1 MIEQLYRDT
10 KPADRKRKP
19 LTDELQ
25 QLANEQE
32 KLEQQRNRL
41 KDSITSA
48 TTLLAPLRE
57 QMKDVVEC
65 MKRFYEMENNYA
77 VLSKQTYEDIH
88 NDMQA
93 IGSELLQTQS
103 LLDDGTKLV
112 NSGIELF
119 KSEAFEKGE
128 EREREKE
135 KEEYSGRGI
144 SDSKGCEKEKEVESL
159 DMPDVPATPV
169 ASVAVDAA
177 PTEDMD
183 SVWTDQTETLD
194 PELSAMLNG
203 LDNRDYGNPESDKE
217 TVEPFCNLLKEKL
230 KDRSF
235 CSDVTIV
242 ADSEQ
247 NSALVEIFMSAD
259 EAKLLPDFSLLAE
272 DEKLRIRG
280 NYSNG
285 QLSLD
290 YDAVREDG
298 VEPVGDFVADATKDS
313 VKALLLSQI
322 EKDLQENRQPVP
334 ESSERD
340 L

>member
-119 KSEAFEKGE
+119 KSETLEG
-128 EREREKE
+128 
-135 KEEYSGRGI
+135 KEEGGGEGTAMSAVHFQCIANSQG
-144 SDSKGCEKEKEVESL
+144 ENTAKEEESSL
-159 DMPDVPATPV
+159 DMPDIPATPV
-169 ASVAVDAA
+169 ASAAVAAA

-203 LDNRDYGNPESDKE
+203 LNNRDYENPESDKE
-217 TVEPFCNLLKEKL
+217 TAFEPFYDLLKEKL
-230 KDRSF
+230 KDRR
-235 CSDVTIV
+235 DVTIV

-247 NSALVEIFMSAD
+247 NSALVEIFMSAN
-259 EAKLLPDFSLLAE
+259 EAKLLPDFSLMAE
-272 DEKLRIRG
+272 DETLRIRG

-290 YDAVREDG
+290 YDAVSEND
-298 VEPVGDFVADATKDS
+298 VEPVGDFVTDATKDS

-322 EKDLQENRQPVP
+322 EKDLQESRQPVP

>member
-128 EREREKE
+128 EEGGGEG
-135 KEEYSGRGI
+135 KEEEES
-144 SDSKGCEKEKEVESL
+144 SL

-203 LDNRDYGNPESDKE
+203 LNNRDYENPESDKE
-217 TVEPFCNLLKEKL
+217 TAFEPFYDLLKEKL
-230 KDRSF
+230 KDR
-235 CSDVTIV
+235 SDVTIV

-247 NSALVEIFMSAD
+247 NSALVEIFMSAN
-259 EAKLLPDFSLLAE
+259 EAKLLPDFSLMAE

-290 YDAVREDG
+290 YDAVSENG
-298 VEPVGDFVADATKDS
+298 VESFSDFVTDATKDS

>member
-1 MIEQLYRDT
+1 MSAVHFQCI
-10 KPADRKRKP
+10 
-19 LTDELQ
+19 
-25 QLANEQE
+25 ANSQG
-32 KLEQQRNRL
+32 
-41 KDSITSA
+41 
-48 TTLLAPLRE
+48 
-57 QMKDVVEC
+57 
-65 MKRFYEMENNYA
+65 ENTA
-77 VLSKQTYEDIH
+77 
-88 NDMQA
+88 
-93 IGSELLQTQS
+93 
-103 LLDDGTKLV
+103 
-112 NSGIELF
+112 
-119 KSEAFEKGE
+119 
-128 EREREKE
+128 
-135 KEEYSGRGI
+135 KEEES
-144 SDSKGCEKEKEVESL
+144 SL

-183 SVWTDQTETLD
+183 SVWTDQTEALD

-203 LDNRDYGNPESDKE
+203 LNNRDYENPESDNE
-217 TVEPFCNLLKEKL
+217 TAFEPFYDLLKEKL
-230 KDRSF
+230 KDRR
-235 CSDVTIV
+235 DVTIV

-247 NSALVEIFMSAD
+247 NSALVEIFMSAN
-259 EAKLLPDFSLLAE
+259 EAKLLPDFSLMAE

-290 YDAVREDG
+290 YDAVSENN
-298 VEPVGDFVADATKDS
+298 VEPVGDFVTDATKDS

>member
-10 KPADRKRKP
+10 KPADRKRKS

-25 QLANEQE
+25 QLASEQE
-32 KLEQQRNRL
+32 KLEQQRNLL

-48 TTLLAPLRE
+48 TSLLAPLRE

-65 MKRFYEMENNYA
+65 MKRFYEMENSYA
-77 VLSKQTYEDIH
+77 ALSKQTYEDIH

-112 NSGIELF
+112 NSGIELPDMTLPSDLLP
-119 KSEAFEKGE
+119 KEEK
-128 EREREKE
+128 EREV
-135 KEEYSGRGI
+135 YPYRGI
-144 SDSKGCEKEKEVESL
+144 SDSEGNEREKETSL
-159 DMPDVPATPV
+159 DTPDVPVAPVTPV
-169 ASVAVDAA
+169 AAATTA

-183 SVWTDQTETLD
+183 SVWTDQPEALD

-203 LDNRDYGNPESDKE
+203 LNNRDYENPESDKE
-217 TVEPFCNLLKEKL
+217 ATFEPFYDLLKEKL
-230 KDRSF
+230 KDRR
-235 CSDVTIV
+235 DVTIV

-247 NSALVEIFMSAD
+247 NSALVEIFMSAN
-259 EAKLLPDFSLLAE
+259 EAKLLPDFSLMAE

-290 YDAVREDG
+290 YDDIVSENG
-298 VEPVGDFVADATKDS
+298 VESFNDFVTDATKDS

>member
-10 KPADRKRKP
+10 KSADRKRKP

-119 KSEAFEKGE
+119 KSETIEK
-128 EREREKE
+128 
-135 KEEYSGRGI
+135 KEE
-144 SDSKGCEKEKEVESL
+144 EESSSCY
-159 DMPDVPATPV
+159 T
-169 ASVAVDAA
+169 
-177 PTEDMD
+177 
-183 SVWTDQTETLD
+183 
-194 PELSAMLNG
+194 
-203 LDNRDYGNPESDKE
+203 
-217 TVEPFCNLLKEKL
+217 C
-230 KDRSF
+230 SF
-235 CSDVTIV
+235 CSGGCCANRGYGQCLDG
-242 ADSEQ
+242 
-247 NSALVEIFMSAD
+247 
-259 EAKLLPDFSLLAE
+259 PDGN
-272 DEKLRIRG
+272 IRPG
-280 NYSNG
+280 
-285 QLSLD
+285 
-290 YDAVREDG
+290 A
-298 VEPVGDFVADATKDS
+298 
-313 VKALLLSQI
+313 
-322 EKDLQENRQPVP
+322 
-334 ESSERD
+334 
-340 L
+340 

>member
-1 MIEQLYRDT
+1 
-10 KPADRKRKP
+10 
-19 LTDELQ
+19 
-25 QLANEQE
+25 
-32 KLEQQRNRL
+32 
-41 KDSITSA
+41 
-48 TTLLAPLRE
+48 
-57 QMKDVVEC
+57 MKDVVEC

-159 DMPDVPATPV
+159 DTPDVSTTPV
-169 ASVAVDAA
+169 APVAMAAA

-183 SVWTDQTETLD
+183 SVWTDQPEALS

-203 LDNRDYGNPESDKE
+203 LNNRDYENPESDEE
-217 TVEPFCNLLKEKL
+217 TAFEPFCDLLKEKL
-230 KDRSF
+230 KDR
-235 CSDVTIV
+235 SDVTIV

-247 NSALVEIFMSAD
+247 NSALVEIFMSAN

-272 DEKLRIRG
+272 DETLRIRG

-290 YDAVREDG
+290 YDAVSKNG

-334 ESSERD
+334 ESPERD

>member
-119 KSEAFEKGE
+119 KSEILKEGE
-128 EREREKE
+128 G
-135 KEEYSGRGI
+135 KEEES
-144 SDSKGCEKEKEVESL
+144 SL

-169 ASVAVDAA
+169 APVAMAAA
-177 PTEDMD
+177 PTKDMD

-203 LDNRDYGNPESDKE
+203 LNNRDYESPESDKE
-217 TVEPFCNLLKEKL
+217 TTFDPFYDLLKEKL
-230 KDRSF
+230 KDR
-235 CSDVTIV
+235 SDVTIV

-247 NSALVEIFMSAD
+247 NSALVEIFMSAN
-259 EAKLLPDFSLLAE
+259 EAKLLPNFSLMAE

-290 YDAVREDG
+290 YDEVSEND
-298 VEPVGDFVADATKDS
+298 VEPVDDFVTDETKDS

>member
-10 KPADRKRKP
+10 KSADRKRKP

-159 DMPDVPATPV
+159 DTPDVPATPV
-169 ASVAVDAA
+169 ASIAVAAA
-177 PTEDMD
+177 PTEDMN

-203 LDNRDYGNPESDKE
+203 LNNRDYENPESDKE
-217 TVEPFCNLLKEKL
+217 TAFEPFYDLLKEKL
-230 KDRSF
+230 KDR
-235 CSDVTIV
+235 SDVTIV

-247 NSALVEIFMSAD
+247 NSALVEIFMSAN
-259 EAKLLPDFSLLAE
+259 EAKLLPDFSLMAE

-290 YDAVREDG
+290 YDAVSEND

>member
-119 KSEAFEKGE
+119 KSETIEKGE
-128 EREREKE
+128 EEGAAVLSQSESIAKGGE
-135 KEEYSGRGI
+135 GKEEEES
-144 SDSKGCEKEKEVESL
+144 SL

-203 LDNRDYGNPESDKE
+203 LNNRDYENPESDKE
-217 TVEPFCNLLKEKL
+217 TAFEPFYDLLKEKL
-230 KDRSF
+230 KDRR
-235 CSDVTIV
+235 DVTIV

-247 NSALVEIFMSAD
+247 NSALVEIFMSAN
-259 EAKLLPDFSLLAE
+259 EAKLLPDFSLMAE

-290 YDAVREDG
+290 YDDIVSENG
-298 VEPVGDFVADATKDS
+298 VESFDDFVTDATKDS

>member
-119 KSEAFEKGE
+119 KSETLKEGE
-128 EREREKE
+128 GGGRE
-135 KEEYSGRGI
+135 EES
-144 SDSKGCEKEKEVESL
+144 SL

-169 ASVAVDAA
+169 ASAAVDAA

-183 SVWTDQTETLD
+183 SAWTDQTETLD

-203 LDNRDYGNPESDKE
+203 LNNRDYENPESDKE
-217 TVEPFCNLLKEKL
+217 TAFEPFYDLLKEKL
-230 KDRSF
+230 KDRR
-235 CSDVTIV
+235 DVTIV

-247 NSALVEIFMSAD
+247 NSALVEIFMSAN
-259 EAKLLPDFSLLAE
+259 EAKLLPDFSLMAE

-290 YDAVREDG
+290 YDDIVSENG
-298 VEPVGDFVADATKDS
+298 VESFDDFVTDATKDS

>member
-10 KPADRKRKP
+10 KPADRKRKS

-25 QLANEQE
+25 QLASEQE
-32 KLEQQRNRL
+32 KLEQQRNLL

-48 TTLLAPLRE
+48 TSLLAPLRE

-65 MKRFYEMENNYA
+65 MKRFYEMENSYA
-77 VLSKQTYEDIH
+77 ALSKQTYEDIH

-112 NSGIELF
+112 NSGIELPDMTLPSDLLP
-119 KSEAFEKGE
+119 KEEK
-128 EREREKE
+128 EREV
-135 KEEYSGRGI
+135 YPYRGI
-144 SDSKGCEKEKEVESL
+144 SDSEGNEREKETSL
-159 DMPDVPATPV
+159 DTPDVPVAPVTPV
-169 ASVAVDAA
+169 AAATTA
-177 PTEDMD
+177 PTKDMD
-183 SVWTDQTETLD
+183 SVWTDQPETLD

-217 TVEPFCNLLKEKL
+217 TAEPFYDLLKEKL

-298 VEPVGDFVADATKDS
+298 VEPVCDFVADATKDS
-313 VKALLLSQI
+313 VKALLLPQI

>member
-119 KSEAFEKGE
+119 KSETIEKGE
-128 EREREKE
+128 EEGGGKE
-135 KEEYSGRGI
+135 KRKEES
-144 SDSKGCEKEKEVESL
+144 SL
-159 DMPDVPATPV
+159 DMPDIPATPV

-183 SVWTDQTETLD
+183 SVWTDQTEALD

-203 LDNRDYGNPESDKE
+203 LNNRDYENPESDNE
-217 TVEPFCNLLKEKL
+217 TAFEPFYDLLKEKL
-230 KDRSF
+230 KDRR
-235 CSDVTIV
+235 DVTIV

-247 NSALVEIFMSAD
+247 NSALVEIFMSAN
-259 EAKLLPDFSLLAE
+259 EAKLLPDFSLMAE

-290 YDAVREDG
+290 YDAVSEND
-298 VEPVGDFVADATKDS
+298 VEPVGDFVTDATKDS

>member
-119 KSEAFEKGE
+119 KSETIEKGE
-128 EREREKE
+128 EEGGGEGKE
-135 KEEYSGRGI
+135 KRKEES
-144 SDSKGCEKEKEVESL
+144 SL

-169 ASVAVDAA
+169 ASAAVDAA

-203 LDNRDYGNPESDKE
+203 LNNRDYENPESDNE
-217 TVEPFCNLLKEKL
+217 TAFEPFYDLLKEKL
-230 KDRSF
+230 KDR
-235 CSDVTIV
+235 SDVTIV

-247 NSALVEIFMSAD
+247 NSALVEIFMSAN
-259 EAKLLPDFSLLAE
+259 EAKLLPDFSLMAE

-290 YDAVREDG
+290 YDAVSEND
-298 VEPVGDFVADATKDS
+298 VEPVGDFVTDATKDS

-322 EKDLQENRQPVP
+322 EKDLQENRQTVP

>member
-10 KPADRKRKP
+10 KPADRKRKS

-25 QLANEQE
+25 QLASEQE
-32 KLEQQRNRL
+32 KLEQQRNLL

-48 TTLLAPLRE
+48 TSLLAPLRE

-65 MKRFYEMENNYA
+65 MKRFYEMENSYA
-77 VLSKQTYEDIH
+77 ALSKQTYEDIH

-119 KSEAFEKGE
+119 KSEILKEGE
-128 EREREKE
+128 G
-135 KEEYSGRGI
+135 KEEES
-144 SDSKGCEKEKEVESL
+144 SL
-159 DMPDVPATPV
+159 DMTDVPATPV
-169 ASVAVDAA
+169 APVAVAAA

-183 SVWTDQTETLD
+183 SVWTDQPEALS

-203 LDNRDYGNPESDKE
+203 LNNRDYENPESDKE
-217 TVEPFCNLLKEKL
+217 TAFEPSFCDLLKEKL
-230 KDRSF
+230 KDR
-235 CSDVTIV
+235 SDVTIV

-247 NSALVEIFMSAD
+247 NSALVEIFMSAN
-259 EAKLLPDFSLLAE
+259 EAKLLPNFSLMAE

-290 YDAVREDG
+290 YDAVRENG
-298 VEPVGDFVADATKDS
+298 VEPVCDFVADATKDS
-313 VKALLLSQI
+313 VKALLLPQI
-322 EKDLQENRQPVP
+322 EQDLQENRQPVP

>member
-119 KSEAFEKGE
+119 KSETLEGGTAMSAVHFQCIANSQGE
-128 EREREKE
+128 NTA
-135 KEEYSGRGI
+135 KEEES
-144 SDSKGCEKEKEVESL
+144 SL
-159 DMPDVPATPV
+159 DMPDIPATPV

-183 SVWTDQTETLD
+183 SVWTDQTEALD

-203 LDNRDYGNPESDKE
+203 LNNRDYENPESDNE
-217 TVEPFCNLLKEKL
+217 TAFEPFYDLLKEKL
-230 KDRSF
+230 KDR
-235 CSDVTIV
+235 SDVTIV

-247 NSALVEIFMSAD
+247 NSALVEIFMSAN
-259 EAKLLPDFSLLAE
+259 EAKLLPDFSLMAE

-290 YDAVREDG
+290 YDAVSEND
-298 VEPVGDFVADATKDS
+298 VEPVGDFVTDATKDS

>member
-119 KSEAFEKGE
+119 KSETIEKGE
-128 EREREKE
+128 EEGGGEEKG
-135 KEEYSGRGI
+135 EES
-144 SDSKGCEKEKEVESL
+144 SL

-169 ASVAVDAA
+169 ASAAVAAA

-183 SVWTDQTETLD
+183 SVWTDQTEALD

-203 LDNRDYGNPESDKE
+203 LNNRDYENPESDKE
-217 TVEPFCNLLKEKL
+217 TAFEPFYDLLKEKL
-230 KDRSF
+230 KDRR
-235 CSDVTIV
+235 DVTIV

-247 NSALVEIFMSAD
+247 NSALVEIFMSAN
-259 EAKLLPDFSLLAE
+259 EAKLLPDFSLMAE
-272 DEKLRIRG
+272 DETLRIRG

-290 YDAVREDG
+290 YDAVSEND
-298 VEPVGDFVADATKDS
+298 VEPVGDFVTDATKDS

-322 EKDLQENRQPVP
+322 EKDLQESRQPVP

>member
-119 KSEAFEKGE
+119 KSETIEKGE
-128 EREREKE
+128 EGGGEGKE
-135 KEEYSGRGI
+135 GKEES
-144 SDSKGCEKEKEVESL
+144 SL

-169 ASVAVDAA
+169 ASAAMDAA

-183 SVWTDQTETLD
+183 SVWTDQTEALD

-203 LDNRDYGNPESDKE
+203 LNNRDYENPESDKE
-217 TVEPFCNLLKEKL
+217 TAFEPFYDLLKEKL
-230 KDRSF
+230 KDRR
-235 CSDVTIV
+235 DVTIV

-247 NSALVEIFMSAD
+247 NSALVEIFMSAN
-259 EAKLLPDFSLLAE
+259 EAKLLPDFSLMAE

-290 YDAVREDG
+290 YDDIVSENG
-298 VEPVGDFVADATKDS
+298 VESFDDFVTDATKDS

>member
-119 KSEAFEKGE
+119 KSETLEGE
-128 EREREKE
+128 AAMSAVHFQCIANSQGENTA
-135 KEEYSGRGI
+135 KEEES
-144 SDSKGCEKEKEVESL
+144 SL

-169 ASVAVDAA
+169 ASAAVDAA

-203 LDNRDYGNPESDKE
+203 LNNRDYENPESDNE
-217 TVEPFCNLLKEKL
+217 TAFEPFYDLLKEKL
-230 KDRSF
+230 KDRR
-235 CSDVTIV
+235 DVTIV

-247 NSALVEIFMSAD
+247 NSALVEIFMSAN
-259 EAKLLPDFSLLAE
+259 EAKLLPDFSLMAE

-290 YDAVREDG
+290 YDAVSEND
-298 VEPVGDFVADATKDS
+298 VEPVGDFVTDATKDS

>member
-119 KSEAFEKGE
+119 KSETIEKGE
-128 EREREKE
+128 EEGGG
-135 KEEYSGRGI
+135 KEEEES
-144 SDSKGCEKEKEVESL
+144 SL

-203 LDNRDYGNPESDKE
+203 LNNRDYENPESDKE
-217 TVEPFCNLLKEKL
+217 TAFEPFYDLLKEKL
-230 KDRSF
+230 KDRR
-235 CSDVTIV
+235 DVTIV

-247 NSALVEIFMSAD
+247 NSALVEIFMSAN
-259 EAKLLPDFSLLAE
+259 EAKLLPDFSLMAE

-290 YDAVREDG
+290 YDDIVSENG
-298 VEPVGDFVADATKDS
+298 VESFDDFVTDATKDS

>member
-10 KPADRKRKP
+10 KSADRKRKP

-119 KSEAFEKGE
+119 KSETIEK
-128 EREREKE
+128 
-135 KEEYSGRGI
+135 KEEEES
-144 SDSKGCEKEKEVESL
+144 SL

-169 ASVAVDAA
+169 ASVVVDAA
-177 PTEDMD
+177 PTEDID

-203 LDNRDYGNPESDKE
+203 LNNRDYENPESDNE
-217 TVEPFCNLLKEKL
+217 TAFEPFYDLLKEKL
-230 KDRSF
+230 KDR
-235 CSDVTIV
+235 SDVTIV

-247 NSALVEIFMSAD
+247 NSALVEIFMSAN
-259 EAKLLPDFSLLAE
+259 EAKLLPDFSLMAE

-290 YDAVREDG
+290 YDAVSEND
-298 VEPVGDFVADATKDS
+298 VEPVGDFVTDATKDS

>member
-10 KPADRKRKP
+10 KSADRKRKP

-119 KSEAFEKGE
+119 KSETIEK
-128 EREREKE
+128 
-135 KEEYSGRGI
+135 KEEEES
-144 SDSKGCEKEKEVESL
+144 SL

-169 ASVAVDAA
+169 ASVVVDAA
-177 PTEDMD
+177 PTEDID
-183 SVWTDQTETLD
+183 SVWTDQTEALD

-203 LDNRDYGNPESDKE
+203 LNNRDYENPESDNE
-217 TVEPFCNLLKEKL
+217 TAFEPFYDLLKEKL
-230 KDRSF
+230 KDR
-235 CSDVTIV
+235 SDVTIV

-247 NSALVEIFMSAD
+247 NSALVEIFMSAN
-259 EAKLLPDFSLLAE
+259 EAKLLPDFSLMAE

-290 YDAVREDG
+290 YDAVSENN

>member
-135 KEEYSGRGI
+135 KEEGY
-144 SDSKGCEKEKEVESL
+144 
-159 DMPDVPATPV
+159 
-169 ASVAVDAA
+169 
-177 PTEDMD
+177 
-183 SVWTDQTETLD
+183 
-194 PELSAMLNG
+194 
-203 LDNRDYGNPESDKE
+203 
-217 TVEPFCNLLKEKL
+217 
-230 KDRSF
+230 DR
-235 CSDVTIV
+235 CT
-242 ADSEQ
+242 
-247 NSALVEIFMSAD
+247 
-259 EAKLLPDFSLLAE
+259 
-272 DEKLRIRG
+272 G
-280 NYSNG
+280 
-285 QLSLD
+285 
-290 YDAVREDG
+290 
-298 VEPVGDFVADATKDS
+298 
-313 VKALLLSQI
+313 
-322 EKDLQENRQPVP
+322 
-334 ESSERD
+334 
-340 L
+340 

>member
-10 KPADRKRKP
+10 KSADRKRKP

-119 KSEAFEKGE
+119 KSETIEK
-128 EREREKE
+128 
-135 KEEYSGRGI
+135 KEEEES
-144 SDSKGCEKEKEVESL
+144 SL

-169 ASVAVDAA
+169 ASVVVDAA
-177 PTEDMD
+177 PTEDID

-203 LDNRDYGNPESDKE
+203 LNNRDYENPESDNE
-217 TVEPFCNLLKEKL
+217 TAFEPFYDLLKEKL
-230 KDRSF
+230 KDR
-235 CSDVTIV
+235 SDVTIV

-247 NSALVEIFMSAD
+247 NSALVEIFMSAN
-259 EAKLLPDFSLLAE
+259 EAKLLPDFSLMAE

-290 YDAVREDG
+290 YDAVSENN

>member
-65 MKRFYEMENNYA
+65 MKHFYEMENNYA

-119 KSEAFEKGE
+119 KSETIEKGE
-128 EREREKE
+128 EE
-135 KEEYSGRGI
+135 S
-144 SDSKGCEKEKEVESL
+144 SL

-183 SVWTDQTETLD
+183 SVWTDQTEALD

-203 LDNRDYGNPESDKE
+203 LNNRDYENPESDNE
-217 TVEPFCNLLKEKL
+217 TAFEPFYDLLKEKL
-230 KDRSF
+230 KDR
-235 CSDVTIV
+235 SDVTIV

-247 NSALVEIFMSAD
+247 NSALVEIFMSAN
-259 EAKLLPDFSLLAE
+259 EAKLLPDFSLMAE

-290 YDAVREDG
+290 YDAVSENN

>member
-119 KSEAFEKGE
+119 KSETIEKGE
-128 EREREKE
+128 EEGGGKE
-135 KEEYSGRGI
+135 KRKEES
-144 SDSKGCEKEKEVESL
+144 SL
-159 DMPDVPATPV
+159 DMPDIPATPV

-183 SVWTDQTETLD
+183 SVWTDQTEALD

-203 LDNRDYGNPESDKE
+203 LNNRDYENPESDNE
-217 TVEPFCNLLKEKL
+217 TAFEPFYDLLKEKL
-230 KDRSF
+230 KDRR
-235 CSDVTIV
+235 DVTIV

-247 NSALVEIFMSAD
+247 NSALVEIFMSAN
-259 EAKLLPDFSLLAE
+259 EAKLLPDFSLMAE
-272 DEKLRIRG
+272 DETLRIRG

-290 YDAVREDG
+290 YDAVSEND
-298 VEPVGDFVADATKDS
+298 VEPVGDFVTDATKDS

>member
-10 KPADRKRKP
+10 KSADRKRKP

-119 KSEAFEKGE
+119 KSETIEK
-128 EREREKE
+128 
-135 KEEYSGRGI
+135 KEEEES
-144 SDSKGCEKEKEVESL
+144 SL

-169 ASVAVDAA
+169 ASVVVDAA
-177 PTEDMD
+177 PTEDID

-203 LDNRDYGNPESDKE
+203 LNNRDYENPESDNE
-217 TVEPFCNLLKEKL
+217 TAFEPFYDLLKEKL
-230 KDRSF
+230 KDR
-235 CSDVTIV
+235 SDVTIV

-247 NSALVEIFMSAD
+247 NSALVEIFMSAN
-259 EAKLLPDFSLLAE
+259 EAKLLPDFSLMAE

-290 YDAVREDG
+290 YDAVSENN
-298 VEPVGDFVADATKDS
+298 VEPVGDFVTDATKDS

>member
-119 KSEAFEKGE
+119 KSETIEKGE
-128 EREREKE
+128 EEGVGEEKR
-135 KEEYSGRGI
+135 KEEES
-144 SDSKGCEKEKEVESL
+144 SL

-169 ASVAVDAA
+169 ASAAMAAA

-203 LDNRDYGNPESDKE
+203 LNNRDYENPESDNE
-217 TVEPFCNLLKEKL
+217 TAFEPFYDLLKEKL
-230 KDRSF
+230 KDR
-235 CSDVTIV
+235 SDVTIV

-247 NSALVEIFMSAD
+247 NSALVEIFMSAN
-259 EAKLLPDFSLLAE
+259 EAKLLPDFSLMAE
-272 DEKLRIRG
+272 VEKLRIRG

-290 YDAVREDG
+290 YDAVSENN
-298 VEPVGDFVADATKDS
+298 VEPVGDFVTDATKDS